1 MPELKFMKTA
11 KEDSPN
17 PKVLV
22 EYCYGIIKELAM
34 GGNLHSEDLDA
45 LADLTTELS
54 NRLKVEENS
63 GE

>member
-1 MPELKFMKTA
+1 MKTS
-11 KEDSPN
+11 EEGSPN

-22 EYCYGIIKELAM
+22 EDLYGLIKGLTM

-63 GE
+63 GK